1 MAVPRNHR
9 EVLTKERFW
18 PEGREDFI
26 DVLENFLALPDTE
39 VSRQHAVIR
48 IKENYFTV
56 TDLGSANGTLSQRPA
71 GFTGWYPNRSM
82 KATSYSFHDKK

>member
-1 MAVPRNHR
+1 MAYLEIIEGINKGA
-9 EVLTKERFW
+9 VLRLKA
-18 PEGREDFI
+18 
-26 DVLENFLALPDTE
+26 ENFIGRSSENFIALPDTE

-56 TDLGSANGTLSQRPA
+56 TDLGSANGTLVNGA

-82 KATSYSFHDKK
+82 KATSYSFPRQK